1 MKFNNIEEKYKDL
14 INIAKEYM
22 YTINDNEHDINHMND
37 VLEYTNKILGNIKGG
52 CI

>member
-22 YTINDNEHDINHMND
+22 YTIMNM
-37 VLEYTNKILGNIKGG
+37 ILIT
-52 CI
+52 